1 MADHCGPA
9 LESRAAC
16 ALALVG
22 CVAARDRS
30 RARRHP
36 TDPCGHPAYEELMR
50 DAKLL
55 RLRAAKQQ
63 SVRGTEASEKQRGSR
78 AGDERGDWAG

>member
-9 LESRAAC
+9 LESHAAC
-16 ALALVG
+16 ALAAVG

-36 TDPCGHPAYEELMR
+36 TDPCGHPAHEELVR
-50 DAKLL
+50 AAQLL
-55 RLRAAKQQ
+55 RLRAAKQVGERHG
-63 SVRGTEASEKQRGSR
+63 SKQKATGIARR
-78 AGDERGDWAG
+78 R

>member
-1 MADHCGPA
+1 MADHCGPV
-9 LESRAAC
+9 LESQAAC
-16 ALALVG
+16 ALALVR
-22 CVAARDRS
+22 CVAARVRS
-30 RARRHP
+30 RVGRHP
-36 TDPCGHPAYEELMR
+36 TDPCGHPAHEELMR

-55 RLRAAKQQ
+55 RLRAAKQ

>member
-9 LESRAAC
+9 LESCAAG
-16 ALALVG
+16 ALAAVG

-30 RARRHP
+30 RACRYP

-55 RLRAAKQQ
+55 RLRAAKQ

>member
-9 LESRAAC
+9 LESRAAY
-16 ALALVG
+16 ALALVR

-36 TDPCGHPAYEELMR
+36 TDPCGHPAHEELVR
-50 DAKLL
+50 AAQLL
-55 RLRAAKQQ
+55 RLRAAKQ
-63 SVRGTEASEKQRGSR
+63 SVRGTEASKKQRGSR
-78 AGDERGDWAG
+78 AGDERGDRAG